1 MLRRAETS
9 WTVGLLAALACGC
22 SSSSGGPTSSRG
34 HGTSTDPTTGSS
46 GAGGSD
52 RSGTTTGF
60 GSGGG
65 GGNDNPDVVA
75 AFMKPDAGANAG
87 TGGGSVDA
95 DGCVTG
101 KFCQSVTP
109 DNTDCGHLDLKTDTM
124 TIDKPGNLMVI
135 FDRSG
140 SMEEDWNGTPKYMA
154 AGNAL
159 LAAITPIK
167 DLLTIGGLFFPSAS
181 ATTMPAD
188 TNCPDGCDVAN
199 PIHWIPGPG
208 ACCLNDVAGVISCD
222 VDTIDKPDEQDFVP
236 AAQFIMNFPNLSVP
250 PNATAGTPLEAGVMN
265 AAAAIASHTFT
276 DPLIVLIMTDGEP
289 NCNSVTQNVIDQV
302 TAWHTAGINT
312 HVVGLP
318 GAQGAADLLNQIAT
332 AGGTM
337 SYIDPSDPMEL
348 ETRLESVISSTVKKG
363 FMTCTFNLDPKAEA
377 PDKLHLIVTE
387 NGVDMDVAR
396 DLSKDATWTIN
407 ADGSQVELMGQLCD
421 FAKDGT
427 FEMVRFQ
434 YGCVTTP
441 PLPPPPEPML
451 N

>member
-9 WTVGLLAALACGC
+9 WTVGLLAALACAC
-22 SSSSGGPTSSRG
+22 SSSSG
-34 HGTSTDPTTGSS
+34 DPTTSARGGGGTSSKPSGAS
-46 GAGGSD
+46 GAGGS
-52 RSGTTTGF
+52 GTTISGLSS
-60 GSGGG
+60 GSGGST
-65 GGNDNPDVVA
+65 NPDLVT

-87 TGGGSVDA
+87 TGGGSVDS

-101 KFCQSVTP
+101 KFCQTVTP

-140 SMEEDWNGTPKYMA
+140 SMEEDWNGTPKYTA

-159 LAAITPIK
+159 LSAITPIK
-167 DLLTIGGLFFPSAS
+167 DLLTIGGMFFPSAD
-181 ATTMPAD
+181 PAMAGD
-188 TNCPDGCDVAN
+188 PNCPDGCNVAD
-199 PIHWIPGPG
+199 PLHWIPGPG
-208 ACCLNDVAGVISCD
+208 ACCLNGVAGVISCD
-222 VDTIDKPDEQDFVP
+222 VNTIDKPDEQDFVP
-236 AAQFIMNFPNLSVP
+236 AATFIANFPNLSLP
-250 PNATAGTPLEAGVMN
+250 PNPTAGTPLEAGVMN
-265 AAAAIASHTFT
+265 AAAAISGHMFT
-276 DPLIVLIMTDGEP
+276 DPLIVLIITDGEP
-289 NCNSVTQNVIDQV
+289 NCNSVSQNVIDQV

-337 SYIDPSDPMEL
+337 TYIDPSDPMEL

-363 FMTCTFNLDPKAEA
+363 FMSCTFGLDPKAEA